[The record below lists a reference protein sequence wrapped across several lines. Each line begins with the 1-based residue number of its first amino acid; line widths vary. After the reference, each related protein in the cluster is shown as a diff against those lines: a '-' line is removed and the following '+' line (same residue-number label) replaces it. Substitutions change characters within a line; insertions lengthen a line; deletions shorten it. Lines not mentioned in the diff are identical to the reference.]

1 MNFETIKHEKIDG
14 IAKMTINRP
23 DNFNTLNNEMS
34 YELFKIA
41 IEFDEDK
48 NIRTII
54 VTGFGRKSFCAGETY
69 SLFKTKLNY

>member
-1 MNFETIKHEKIDG
+1 MNFETIKYEKIDG

-34 YELFKIA
+34 YELLKIA

-54 VTGFGRKSFCAGETY
+54 VTGFGRKSF
-69 SLFKTKLNY
+69 SLGRPILFLKLN